1 MIPRASSSTPSAP
14 ISPSAGPSAA
24 SKTTKLQKEKKNKA
38 VACDEP
44 KKAKVKGKRRYDDAE
59 AACSDG
65 SQDELEDEV
74 DEYDYE
80 DGFLEKEEE
89 SGDEDAV
96 RELRAK
102 QMMEDD
108 STRSKAKQ
116 LPKFKAVPEETSS
129 QPAGNKKLKTWMP
142 TEKPAKTQKARMP
155 EYRWCF
161 LITDPK
167 SFKNFLR
174 AASAGGSLPALH
186 FRFEVKTSASGET
199 SSFLTLQAFDS
210 PPTMGY
216 YSSMKIILHAGVDEN
231 NKPLSIMDL
240 NGVAFGATSSNL
252 EKGVKWA
259 SAPNPSAPLQMM
271 LFNNLEDVI
280 VIKSE
285 SDGSVMDASFK
296 IPLNKKTASESPIP
310 ALMLRS
316 AKEMEEK
323 RRFKCRISSNLLRN
337 IADTANSIDSG
348 EIRFDLFSGQKE
360 SDENISKH
368 KLSVL
373 FNGESNR
380 IQGEHNFYINTI
392 VRRPPQLF
400 GVPLFSRFSRLT
412 HLFALRLTFT
422 HPRVKFM
429 RSKKKKTMGDVI
441 QMEPVVSEED
451 GDNKTKWIKMSSQ
464 AYSTTKFR
472 MFLSNMNVEWL
483 NFTIGTSPEAR
494 DNIPLEMYSDG
505 DEEKMYVTIAALE
518 EDN

>member
-1 MIPRASSSTPSAP
+1 MSTMLARD
-14 ISPSAGPSAA
+14 IKSPSAAALSSQNGGKSAQ
-24 SKTTKLQKEKKNKA
+24 TKKA
-38 VACDEP
+38 AEP
-44 KKAKVKGKRRYDDAE
+44 KKSKGKRRYDEEE

-65 SQDELEDEV
+65 SEDEMEDEV
-74 DEYDYE
+74 DEYDLE
-80 DGFLEKEEE
+80 DGFLEEEV
-89 SGDEDAV
+89 SDGDEDAV
-96 RELRAK
+96 RELRTK
-102 QMMEDD
+102 QMIEGD
-108 STRSKAKQ
+108 RKPKV
-116 LPKFKAVPEETSS
+116 PKFKSVPEEVSQ

-142 TEKPAKTQKARMP
+142 TEKPARVQKAKQP

-186 FRFEVKTSASGET
+186 FRFEVKTSSSGET

-231 NKPLSIMDL
+231 NKPLNIADL

-271 LFNNLEDVI
+271 LFNTLEDVI

-392 VRRPPQLF
+392 V
-400 GVPLFSRFSRLT
+400 S
-412 HLFALRLTFT
+412 FT
-422 HPRVKFM
+422 H
-429 RSKKKKTMGDVI
+429 S
-441 QMEPVVSEED
+441 
-451 GDNKTKWIKMSSQ
+451 
-464 AYSTTKFR
+464 
-472 MFLSNMNVEWL
+472 
-483 NFTIGTSPEAR
+483 
-494 DNIPLEMYSDG
+494 
-505 DEEKMYVTIAALE
+505 
-518 EDN
+518 

>member
-1 MIPRASSSTPSAP
+1 MFSRAPSSLPQ
-14 ISPSAGPSAA
+14 A
-24 SKTTKLQKEKKNKA
+24 SKGAAVSKSKVVEPTSKK
-38 VACDEP
+38 VE
-44 KKAKVKGKRRYDDAE
+44 KRRKYDDDEAE
-59 AACSDG
+59 CSDG

-80 DGFLEKEEE
+80 DGFLTKGEV
-89 SGDEDAV
+89 SDGDEDAV
-96 RELRAK
+96 AQLRGK

-108 STRSKAKQ
+108 KTKQ
-116 LPKFKAVPEETSS
+116 LPKFKKIESEDMSS
-129 QPAGNKKLKTWMP
+129 QQPAGNKKLKTWMP
-142 TEKPAKTQKARMP
+142 TEKPLKVVQKAKLP

-186 FRFEVKTSASGET
+186 FRFEVKTSPSGET
-199 SSFLTLQAFDS
+199 TSFLTLQAFDS

-216 YSSMKIILHAGVDEN
+216 YSSMKIILHAGVDET
-231 NKPLSIMDL
+231 NKPLNIMDL
-240 NGVAFGATSSNL
+240 NGCAFGATSSNL

-271 LFNNLEDVI
+271 LFNTSEDVI

-323 RRFKCRISSNLLRN
+323 KRFKCRISSNLLRN

-392 VRRPPQLF
+392 V
-400 GVPLFSRFSRLT
+400 S
-412 HLFALRLTFT
+412 
-422 HPRVKFM
+422 
-429 RSKKKKTMGDVI
+429 
-441 QMEPVVSEED
+441 
-451 GDNKTKWIKMSSQ
+451 
-464 AYSTTKFR
+464 
-472 MFLSNMNVEWL
+472 
-483 NFTIGTSPEAR
+483 
-494 DNIPLEMYSDG
+494 
-505 DEEKMYVTIAALE
+505 
-518 EDN
+518 

>member
-1 MIPRASSSTPSAP
+1 MFSRAPSSS
-14 ISPSAGPSAA
+14 SPQATLVKSPKESSKAA
-24 SKTTKLQKEKKNKA
+24 SKQVAKKS
-38 VACDEP
+38 VER
-44 KKAKVKGKRRYDDAE
+44 KKRKYDDGEAE
-59 AACSDG
+59 CSEG

-80 DGFLEKEEE
+80 DGFLQKEDV
-89 SGDEDAV
+89 SDGDEDAV
-96 RELRAK
+96 AKLRGK

-108 STRSKAKQ
+108 FKTKQ
-116 LPKFKAVPEETSS
+116 LPKFKKIESEDIPNQ

-142 TEKPAKTQKARMP
+142 TEKPSKVQKVKLP

-186 FRFEVKTSASGET
+186 FRFEIKTSPSGET
-199 SSFLTLQAFDS
+199 TSFLTLQAFDS

-216 YSSMKIILHAGVDEN
+216 YSSMKIILHAGVDET
-231 NKPLSIMDL
+231 NKPLNIMDL
-240 NGVAFGATSSNL
+240 NGCAFGATSSNL

-271 LFNNLEDVI
+271 LFNNNEDVI

-323 RRFKCRISSNLLRN
+323 KRFKCRISSNLLRN
-337 IADTANSIDSG
+337 IADTANSIDSA

-392 VRRPPQLF
+392 VSETKAYKTTNINFFLP
-400 GVPLFSRFSRLT
+400 SN
-412 HLFALRLTFT
+412 
-422 HPRVKFM
+422 HPRKIHTTHTTLFIS
-429 RSKKKKTMGDVI
+429 RKK
-441 QMEPVVSEED
+441 Q
-451 GDNKTKWIKMSSQ
+451 W
-464 AYSTTKFR
+464 
-472 MFLSNMNVEWL
+472 
-483 NFTIGTSPEAR
+483 
-494 DNIPLEMYSDG
+494 EM
-505 DEEKMYVTIAALE
+505 
-518 EDN
+518 

>member
-1 MIPRASSSTPSAP
+1 MHYNNFFIFYAADVILRVTSYARMFARATSAK
-14 ISPSAGPSAA
+14 SPAAALPVSPESSAGKGKAKTVTSKSGETKTSPAA
-24 SKTTKLQKEKKNKA
+24 PLAPKNKT
-38 VACDEP
+38 
-44 KKAKVKGKRRYDDAE
+44 KGKRRYDEEE

-65 SQDELEDEV
+65 SKDELEDEV
-74 DEYDYE
+74 DEYDFE
-80 DGFLEKEEE
+80 DGFLVKEGDSE
-89 SGDEDAV
+89 GDEDAV

-102 QMMEDD
+102 QMIEDD

-116 LPKFKAVPEETSS
+116 LPKFKSVPEEPSS
-129 QPAGNKKLKTWMP
+129 QQPAGNKKLKTWMP
-142 TEKPAKTQKARMP
+142 TEKPLNVKKIKQP

-186 FRFEVKTSASGET
+186 FRFEVKTTASGET

-240 NGVAFGATSSNL
+240 NGCAFGATSSNL

-271 LFNNLEDVI
+271 LFNTLEDVI

-392 VRRPPQLF
+392 VRGIYLIRE
-400 GVPLFSRFSRLT
+400 SRHSFT
-412 HLFALRLTFT
+412 FAILTFSLLLS
-422 HPRVKFM
+422 HPRRK
-429 RSKKKKTMGDVI
+429 
-441 QMEPVVSEED
+441 ELWE
-451 GDNKTKWIKMSSQ
+451 MSSRWSQ
-464 AYSTTKFR
+464 
-472 MFLSNMNVEWL
+472 W
-483 NFTIGTSPEAR
+483 
-494 DNIPLEMYSDG
+494 
-505 DEEKMYVTIAALE
+505 
-518 EDN
+518 

>member
-1 MIPRASSSTPSAP
+1 MFSRAPSCPKAAKS
-14 ISPSAGPSAA
+14 ISKPQSAVANE
-24 SKTTKLQKEKKNKA
+24 SKKVEKK
-38 VACDEP
+38 
-44 KKAKVKGKRRYDDAE
+44 RRKYDDGEAE
-59 AACSDG
+59 CSDG

-80 DGFLEKEEE
+80 DGFLQQEEV
-89 SGDEDAV
+89 SDGDEDAV
-96 RELRAK
+96 TELRGR
-102 QMMEDD
+102 QMVEDD
-108 STRSKAKQ
+108 SKTKL
-116 LPKFKAVPEETSS
+116 LPKFKKMESEEMPS
-129 QPAGNKKLKTWMP
+129 QQPVGNKKLKTWMP
-142 TEKPAKTQKARMP
+142 TEKPSKEVKKVKLP

-186 FRFEVKTSASGET
+186 FRFEVKTNSSGET
-199 SSFLTLQAFDS
+199 TSFLTLQAFDS

-216 YSSMKIILHAGVDEN
+216 YSSMKIILHPGVDEN
-231 NKPLSIMDL
+231 NKPLNIMDL
-240 NGVAFGATSSNL
+240 NGCAFGATSSNL

-271 LFNNLEDVI
+271 LFNNNEDVI

-323 RRFKCRISSNLLRN
+323 KRFKCRISSNLLRN

-392 VRRPPQLF
+392 VRF
-400 GVPLFSRFSRLT
+400 
-412 HLFALRLTFT
+412 HHYFT
-422 HPRVKFM
+422 KPFFQK
-429 RSKKKKTMGDVI
+429 
-441 QMEPVVSEED
+441 
-451 GDNKTKWIKMSSQ
+451 
-464 AYSTTKFR
+464 Y
-472 MFLSNMNVEWL
+472 
-483 NFTIGTSPEAR
+483 
-494 DNIPLEMYSDG
+494 
-505 DEEKMYVTIAALE
+505 
-518 EDN
+518 